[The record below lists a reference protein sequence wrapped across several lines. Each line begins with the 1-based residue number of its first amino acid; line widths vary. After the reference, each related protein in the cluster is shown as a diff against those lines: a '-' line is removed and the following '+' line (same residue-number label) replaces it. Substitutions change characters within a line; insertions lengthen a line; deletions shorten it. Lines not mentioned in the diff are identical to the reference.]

1 MGTRGYVFLK
11 KGDIARG
18 TFVLDDAYDIGDK
31 LRSLSDGEIQKFWD
45 LLGQLCPQDEYGFKM
60 SRSWLHSFHSEADT
74 EENKKRG
81 YVLPPFEV
89 ENSGSTVSCFEI
101 PMSFVPRAESDLI
114 TQLWLMARKRGLQYE
129 NDFSITWVLD
139 VDRNLIFRYHGSIS
153 FSYPVVS
160 EDAKQYN
167 YECSEDMRIMAAPR
181 DPHGESRK
189 AVRTW
194 HSDEGAD
201 RIVWDGDVGERE
213 ARDMMFK

>member
-18 TFVLDDAYDIGDK
+18 TFVLSDAYDIGDK
-31 LRSLSDGEIQKFWD
+31 LRSMSDGEIQKFLD
-45 LLGQLCPQDEYGFKM
+45 LLGQLCPLDEYGFKM
-60 SRSWLHSFHSEADT
+60 SRAWLHSFHSEADT

-81 YVLPPFEV
+81 YDLPPFEV

-101 PMSFVPRAESDLI
+101 PMLFVPRAESDI
-114 TQLWLMARKRGLQYE
+114 FTQLWFMARKRGLQYE

-139 VDRNLIFRYHGSIS
+139 VDRNLIFRYHGSIC
-153 FSYPVVS
+153 FEYPLIS
-160 EDAKQYN
+160 EDAKRFG

-181 DPHGESRK
+181 EPHDESRL

-194 HSDEGAD
+194 HSDEENE
-201 RIVWDGDVGERE
+201 RIVWDGDVAERE
-213 ARDMMFK
+213 ARNLMFR